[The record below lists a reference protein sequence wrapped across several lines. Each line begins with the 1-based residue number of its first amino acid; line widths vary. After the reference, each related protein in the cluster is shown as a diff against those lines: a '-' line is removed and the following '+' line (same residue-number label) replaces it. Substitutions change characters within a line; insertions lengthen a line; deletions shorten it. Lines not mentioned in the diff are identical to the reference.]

1 MKEIEKKYCQ
11 TGGKNGIVWVFP
23 EDSWRIRGNSRWEMV
38 ALKDFMLGV
47 IGAGNMGGAI
57 LRGALDAQLV
67 TPDQVWLS
75 NPHLDKLK
83 PFGDRGV
90 HTTASNLDVVNAVD
104 IVLLAVKPQ
113 IFPAVLEEIR
123 PVVAKK
129 CVVSIAAG
137 ISRSWLETQLPGA
150 WVVCAMPN
158 TPLMLGCGA
167 SAVTERGDVPE
178 DLYRFV
184 LDLFSCA
191 GVAVQLPAEKINE
204 IIPVSGSSP
213 AFFFRMVSRMV
224 QAAQARGIDPETALL
239 LAAKTMEGSARMLLE
254 SGKTAAELERQV
266 CSPGGTTL
274 AGLTAFDELGFDQ
287 MMETAFER
295 CIRRAYE
302 LGK

>member
-1 MKEIEKKYCQ
+1 M
-11 TGGKNGIVWVFP
+11 
-23 EDSWRIRGNSRWEMV
+23 
-38 ALKDFMLGV
+38 KDFMLGV
-47 IGAGNMGGAI
+47 IGAGNMGCAI
-57 LRGALDAQLV
+57 LQGALDAEIL
-67 TPDQVWLS
+67 PPERVWLS
-75 NPHLDKLK
+75 NPHLDKAK

-90 HTTASNLDVVNAVD
+90 HITTSNLEAVNAVD

-113 IFPAVLEEIR
+113 IISTVLEEIR
-123 PVVAKK
+123 TAVPGK

-137 ISRSWLETQLPGA
+137 ISRRWLAEQLPGA
-150 WVVCAMPN
+150 WIVCAMPN

-167 SAVTERGDVPE
+167 SAVTEPGNVPQ
-178 DLYRFV
+178 DIHRFV
-184 LDLFSCA
+184 LSLFSSA
-191 GVAVQLPAEKINE
+191 GLAVQLPEERMNE

-213 AFFFRMVSRMV
+213 AFFFRMANRMV
-224 QAAQARGIDPETALL
+224 QAAKARGIDPETALQ

-254 SGKTAAELERQV
+254 SGKTPEELERQV

-287 MMETAFER
+287 MMDLAFER